1 MYSKNILNEVETIL
15 KDEGYISNDEF
26 DSVLRYSIIRDPELT
41 LILGAKLP
49 IKMPMLHKPP
59 IELVSFYPSICIR
72 PRRLDE
78 SFMTMVRYLAAS
90 FKEAML
96 IDLAPYKYDFNIDNY
111 QTQIS
116 ELVEKLYPNQSNF
129 DHEALNCEK
138 EVILTIRNNILRDYD
153 TFEHSYMKISQDVF
167 DIYRD
172 FHLLPSE
179 QLPPELDEGFP
190 RNRRNWVVI
199 FKKDSPEEYLLEEPG
214 CFTYWRDFNHKN
226 VWIRTGLESYSV
238 NIWYEAFKD
247 QNFKMNYLFYDW
259 IIYCRG
265 LIKKII
271 EPILDQTQFDSG
283 LLKSFSETRLIKEY
297 LSKNGS
303 PALFLPR
310 IVYENL
316 NSPEKDTSE
325 HFLFEGIPC
334 SLEEMSAIE
343 DFRLAEL
350 YETKGNYNRAQE
362 LLIKAKRKLK
372 KFHHINGQIKVIFK
386 LNDLAV
392 KDRDYEKSIEYLN
405 EALELSKSGQVSVV
419 NIINI
424 HLSLSNSYALGN
436 SAFNSEKHRQI
447 AKTFLRSLP
456 STKQNEN
463 LICRMFLEFARLNL
477 IQNDLEEANENL
489 KQLLKHIK
497 KNSPYEFLYY
507 VTRAHY
513 YNAVKNET
521 KQYLSLK
528 KAIEINKG
536 PIMERILAHFE
547 LGKFY
552 LYTKQDS
559 EKAIDLLTETLSM
572 NTDVDVESLK
582 IKVKTYEIIADAY
595 RARDYEEAARQAIEE
610 AEKIRE
616 RLDRLN

>member
-1 MYSKNILNEVETIL
+1 MYSKNILNEIKKIL
-15 KDEGYISNDEF
+15 EDEGYISNDEF
-26 DSVLRYSIIRDPELT
+26 DSVLRYSIIRDPEFT

-49 IKMPMLHKPP
+49 IKVPILQKPP

-78 SFMTMVRYLAAS
+78 SFMTMVRYLSAS
-90 FKEAML
+90 FKEVML
-96 IDLAPYKYDFNIDNY
+96 IDLEPYKYEFNIDNY

-116 ELVEKLYPNQSNF
+116 ELVQKLYPNKSNF
-129 DHEALNCEK
+129 EPEALNSEK
-138 EVILTIRNNILRDYD
+138 EVILTIRKNILRDYD
-153 TFEHSYMKISQDVF
+153 TFEDSYMKISQDVF

-172 FHLLPSE
+172 FHLLPTE

-199 FKKDSPEEYLLEEPG
+199 FKKENPEEYLLEEPG

-271 EPILDQTQFDSG
+271 EPILDQIQFDSG

-297 LSKNGS
+297 LSKNG
-303 PALFLPR
+303 AHAIFLPR
-310 IVYENL
+310 IVYENF
-316 NSPEKDTSE
+316 NSEKDTSE
-325 HFLFEGIPC
+325 RFLFEGAPC
-334 SLEEMSAIE
+334 SLEEMSSIE

-350 YETKGNYNRAQE
+350 FERKGNFNRAQE
-362 LLIKAKRKLK
+362 LLINAKRKLK

-386 LNDLAV
+386 LNDLAL
-392 KDRDYEKSIEYLN
+392 KDRDYDKSIEYLN

-419 NIINI
+419 NIANI

-436 SAFNSEKHRQI
+436 SAFNSEKHHQI
-447 AKTFLRSLP
+447 VKTFLNSLP

-463 LICRMFLEFARLNL
+463 LICRMYLERAKLNL
-477 IQNDLEEANENL
+477 IQKEYNEADENF
-489 KQLLKHIK
+489 KNLLKHIK
-497 KNSPYEFLYY
+497 KDSPYSFLYFFF
-507 VTRAHY
+507 RAQY

-536 PIMERILAHFE
+536 PLMERILARFE

-559 EKAIDLLTETLSM
+559 EKALDLLTETLSM

-582 IKVKTYEIIADAY
+582 VKVKIYEIIADAY
-595 RARDYEEAARQAIEE
+595 RARNYEEAARQAIEE

>member
-1 MYSKNILNEVETIL
+1 MLNEIKTIL
-15 KDEGYISNDEF
+15 EDEGYKSDDKF
-26 DSVLRYSIIRDPELT
+26 TSVLRYSIIREPELT

-49 IKMPMLHKPP
+49 IKIPILNEPP
-59 IELVSFYPSICIR
+59 IELVSFFPSICIR

-78 SFMTMVRYLAAS
+78 SFTTMVMYLAAS
-90 FKEAML
+90 FKDAML
-96 IDLAPYKYDFNIDNY
+96 GLEPYKYDFNIDKY
-111 QTQIS
+111 KTQIS
-116 ELVEKLYPNQSNF
+116 ELVQKLYPNQSNF
-129 DHEALNCEK
+129 EPEALNSEK

-153 TFEHSYMKISQDVF
+153 TFEDSFMKISQDVF

-172 FHLLPSE
+172 FHLLPTE
-179 QLPPELDEGFP
+179 QLPPELDEGFS

-226 VWIRTGLESYSV
+226 VWIRTGLESYTV

-247 QNFKMNYLFYDW
+247 QNFKLNYLFYDW

-271 EPILDQTQFDSG
+271 EPILDQIQFDAG
-283 LLKSFSETRLIKEY
+283 LLKSFSENRLLKEY

-310 IVYENL
+310 IVYDNL
-316 NSPEKDTSE
+316 NSPEKETSE
-325 HFLFEGIPC
+325 RFLFGGAPC

-350 YETKGNYNRAQE
+350 FERKGNYNRALE
-362 LLIKAKRKLK
+362 LLTKAKRKLK

-386 LNDLAV
+386 LNDLVV
-392 KDRDYEKSIEYLN
+392 KDKDYDKSIEYLT
-405 EALELSKSGQVSVV
+405 EALELSKSGLVSVV
-419 NIINI
+419 NIANI
-424 HLSLSNSYALGN
+424 HLSLGYSYGLGN
-436 SAFNSEKHRQI
+436 SAFKSVEHYQI
-447 AKTFLRSLP
+447 VKKFLNSLP

-463 LICRMFLEFARLNL
+463 LICRTYLEIAKLHL
-477 IQNDLEEANENL
+477 TQNEFDEADENF

-507 VTRAHY
+507 YNRAHY
-513 YNAVKNET
+513 YNAVKKET
-521 KQYLSLK
+521 KQFLSLK

-536 PIMERILAHFE
+536 PLMERILAHFE
-547 LGKFY
+547 LGKFF

-559 EKAIDLLTETLSM
+559 EKSIDYLTKTLTM
-572 NTDVDVESLK
+572 ITDVDVESLK
-582 IKVKTYEIIADAY
+582 IKIKTYEVISDAY
-595 RARDYEEAARQAIEE
+595 TSRNYGEAARQAKEE

>member
-1 MYSKNILNEVETIL
+1 MYSKNMLNEIERIL
-15 KDEGYISNDEF
+15 EDEGYKSDDQFTSI
-26 DSVLRYSIIRDPELT
+26 LRYSIIKEPELT

-49 IKMPMLHKPP
+49 IKIPILHQPDV
-59 IELVSFYPSICIR
+59 ELVSFFPSIGIR
-72 PRRLDE
+72 PRRLDD
-78 SFMTMVRYLAAS
+78 SFLTMVQYLAAS

-96 IDLAPYKYDFNIDNY
+96 GLEPYKFDFNIDKYETN
-111 QTQIS
+111 IS
-116 ELVEKLYPNQSNF
+116 ELVQKLYPNQSNF
-129 DHEALNCEK
+129 EPEALKSEK
-138 EVILTIRNNILRDYD
+138 EVILTIRNNILRDYE
-153 TFEHSYMKISQDVF
+153 TFENSYMKISQDVF

-172 FHLLPSE
+172 FHLLPTE

-226 VWIRTGLESYSV
+226 VWIRTGLESYTV

-247 QNFKMNYLFYDW
+247 QNFRLNYLFYDW

-271 EPILDQTQFDSG
+271 EPILDQIQFDSG
-283 LLKSFSETRLIKEY
+283 LLKSFSEIRLLKEY
-297 LSKNGS
+297 LSQNGS

-310 IVYENL
+310 IVYDNL
-316 NSPEKDTSE
+316 NSPEKETSE
-325 HFLFEGIPC
+325 RFLFQSAPC

-350 YETKGNYNRAQE
+350 FERKGNYNRALE
-362 LLIKAKRKLK
+362 LLTNANKKLK
-372 KFHHINGQIKVIFK
+372 KFHHINGQIKIIFK

-392 KDRDYEKSIEYLN
+392 KDKDYDKSIEYLN

-419 NIINI
+419 NIANI
-424 HLSLSNSYALGN
+424 HLSLGYSYGLGN
-436 SAFNSEKHRQI
+436 SAFKSNEHYQI
-447 AKTFLRSLP
+447 VKTFLNSLP
-456 STKQNEN
+456 TTKQNEN
-463 LICRMFLEFARLNL
+463 LLCRTYLEIAKLHL
-477 IQNDLEEANENL
+477 TQNEYDDANDNF

-507 VTRAHY
+507 FERAHY

-536 PIMERILAHFE
+536 PLNDRISAHFE
-547 LGKFY
+547 LGKFF

-559 EKAIDLLTETLSM
+559 EKAIDYLTKTLTM
-572 NTDVDVESLK
+572 ITDVDVESLK
-582 IKVKTYEIIADAY
+582 IKVKTYEIISDAY
-595 RARDYEEAARQAIEE
+595 VSRNYGEAARQAKEE

>member
-1 MYSKNILNEVETIL
+1 MLNEIITIL
-15 KDEGYISNDEF
+15 ENEGYISNDQF
-26 DSVLRYSIIRDPELT
+26 DSVLRYSIIKDPEFT

-49 IKMPMLHKPP
+49 IKIPILNKPP

-72 PRRLDE
+72 PRRLDD
-78 SFMTMVRYLAAS
+78 SFLTMVRYLAAS
-90 FKEAML
+90 FKEAMIINL
-96 IDLAPYKYDFNIDNY
+96 EPYKYDFNIDNY
-111 QTQIS
+111 KSQIS
-116 ELVEKLYPNQSNF
+116 ELVQKLYPNESNF
-129 DHEALNCEK
+129 EPEALKSEK

-153 TFEHSYMKISQDVF
+153 TFENSYMKISQDVF

-172 FHLLPSE
+172 FHLLPTE

-199 FKKDSPEEYLLEEPG
+199 FKKDSPDEYLMEEPG
-214 CFTYWRDFNHKN
+214 CLTYWRDFIHKN

-247 QNFKMNYLFYDW
+247 QNFKLNYLFYDW

-271 EPILDQTQFDSG
+271 EPILDQMQFEAG
-283 LLKSFSETRLIKEY
+283 LLKSFSEIRLLKEY

-303 PALFLPR
+303 SALFLPR
-310 IVYENL
+310 IIYENL

-325 HFLFEGIPC
+325 RFLFQGAPC
-334 SLEEMSAIE
+334 SLEEMSAVE

-350 YETKGNYNRAQE
+350 FERKGNYNRSLE
-362 LLIKAKRKLK
+362 LLLNAKKKLK

-386 LNDLAV
+386 LNDLV
-392 KDRDYEKSIEYLN
+392 IKDKDYNKSVEFLS

-419 NIINI
+419 NIVNI
-424 HLSLSNSYALGN
+424 HLSLGYSYALGN
-436 SAFNSEKHRQI
+436 SAFKSETHNQI
-447 AKTFLRSLP
+447 VKTFLNSLP
-456 STKQNEN
+456 STKQNQN
-463 LICRMFLEFARLNL
+463 LICRMYLEFAKLNL
-477 IQNDLEEANENL
+477 IQEEYEEADANF

-507 VTRAHY
+507 FERAHY
-513 YNAVKNET
+513 YNSVKNET
-521 KQYLSLK
+521 KHYLSLK
-528 KAIEINKG
+528 KAIEIDKG
-536 PIMERILAHFE
+536 PLIERISANFE

-559 EKAIDLLTETLSM
+559 EKAIDYLTKTLTM
-572 NTDVDVESLK
+572 ITDIDVESLK

-595 RARDYEEAARQAIEE
+595 RARDYEEAARQASEE

-616 RLDRLN
+616 RLDRIN

>member
-1 MYSKNILNEVETIL
+1 
-15 KDEGYISNDEF
+15 
-26 DSVLRYSIIRDPELT
+26 
-41 LILGAKLP
+41 
-49 IKMPMLHKPP
+49 
-59 IELVSFYPSICIR
+59 
-72 PRRLDE
+72 
-78 SFMTMVRYLAAS
+78 
-90 FKEAML
+90 
-96 IDLAPYKYDFNIDNY
+96 
-111 QTQIS
+111 
-116 ELVEKLYPNQSNF
+116 
-129 DHEALNCEK
+129 
-138 EVILTIRNNILRDYD
+138 
-153 TFEHSYMKISQDVF
+153 
-167 DIYRD
+167 
-172 FHLLPSE
+172 
-179 QLPPELDEGFP
+179 
-190 RNRRNWVVI
+190 
-199 FKKDSPEEYLLEEPG
+199 
-214 CFTYWRDFNHKN
+214 
-226 VWIRTGLESYSV
+226 
-238 NIWYEAFKD
+238 
-247 QNFKMNYLFYDW
+247 
-259 IIYCRG
+259 
-265 LIKKII
+265 
-271 EPILDQTQFDSG
+271 
-283 LLKSFSETRLIKEY
+283 
-297 LSKNGS
+297 
-303 PALFLPR
+303 
-310 IVYENL
+310 
-316 NSPEKDTSE
+316 
-325 HFLFEGIPC
+325 
-334 SLEEMSAIE
+334 MSSIE

-350 YETKGNYNRAQE
+350 FERKGNYNRAQE

-392 KDRDYEKSIEYLN
+392 KDRDYDKSIEYLN

-419 NIINI
+419 NIANI

-447 AKTFLRSLP
+447 VKTFLRSLP

-463 LICRMFLEFARLNL
+463 LMCRMFLEIARLNL

-507 VTRAHY
+507 FTRAHY

-536 PIMERILAHFE
+536 PLKDRILAHFE

-595 RARDYEEAARQAIEE
+595 RARNYEEAARQAIEE

>member
-1 MYSKNILNEVETIL
+1 LYSKNILNEVETIL

-96 IDLAPYKYDFNIDNY
+96 IDLEPYKYEFNIDNY

-116 ELVEKLYPNQSNF
+116 ELVQKLYPNQSNF
-129 DHEALNCEK
+129 EPEALNSEK

-153 TFEHSYMKISQDVF
+153 TFEDSYMKVSQDVF

-172 FHLLPSE
+172 FHLSPTE

-271 EPILDQTQFDSG
+271 DPILDQIQFDSG

-297 LSKNGS
+297 LSKNG
-303 PALFLPR
+303 AHAIFLPR
-310 IVYENL
+310 IVYENF
-316 NSPEKDTSE
+316 NSEKDTSE
-325 HFLFEGIPC
+325 RFLFEG
-334 SLEEMSAIE
+334 E
-343 DFRLAEL
+343 
-350 YETKGNYNRAQE
+350 G
-362 LLIKAKRKLK
+362 
-372 KFHHINGQIKVIFK
+372 FHV
-386 LNDLAV
+386 L
-392 KDRDYEKSIEYLN
+392 
-405 EALELSKSGQVSVV
+405 
-419 NIINI
+419 
-424 HLSLSNSYALGN
+424 
-436 SAFNSEKHRQI
+436 
-447 AKTFLRSLP
+447 
-456 STKQNEN
+456 
-463 LICRMFLEFARLNL
+463 
-477 IQNDLEEANENL
+477 
-489 KQLLKHIK
+489 
-497 KNSPYEFLYY
+497 
-507 VTRAHY
+507 
-513 YNAVKNET
+513 
-521 KQYLSLK
+521 
-528 KAIEINKG
+528 
-536 PIMERILAHFE
+536 
-547 LGKFY
+547 
-552 LYTKQDS
+552 
-559 EKAIDLLTETLSM
+559 
-572 NTDVDVESLK
+572 
-582 IKVKTYEIIADAY
+582 
-595 RARDYEEAARQAIEE
+595 
-610 AEKIRE
+610 
-616 RLDRLN
+616 

>member
-1 MYSKNILNEVETIL
+1 MINEIEKILE
-15 KDEGYISNDEF
+15 DEGYKPNDHFTSN
-26 DSVLRYSIIRDPELT
+26 LRYSIIREPELT
-41 LILGAKLP
+41 LILGAKLSIKIP
-49 IKMPMLHKPP
+49 ILHQPP

-78 SFMTMVRYLAAS
+78 SILTMVRYLTTS
-90 FKEAML
+90 FKDAML
-96 IDLAPYKYDFNIDNY
+96 GIDPYKYDFNIDKY
-111 QTQIS
+111 EAQIS
-116 ELVEKLYPNQSNF
+116 ELVQNLYPNQGNF
-129 DHEALNCEK
+129 EPEALKSEK

-153 TFEHSYMKISQDVF
+153 TFENSYMKISQDVF

-172 FHLLPSE
+172 FHLLPTE

-190 RNRRNWVVI
+190 RNRRNWAVI
-199 FKKDSPEEYLLEEPG
+199 FKKDSPEEHLLEEPG
-214 CFTYWRDFNHKN
+214 SFTYWRDFHHKN
-226 VWIRTGLESYSV
+226 VWIRTGLESYTV

-247 QNFKMNYLFYDW
+247 QDFKLNYLFYDW

-271 EPILDQTQFDSG
+271 EPILDQIQFDAG
-283 LLKSFSETRLIKEY
+283 LLKSFSEIRLLKEY

-316 NSPEKDTSE
+316 NSPEKNTSE
-325 HFLFEGIPC
+325 RFLFQGAPC
-334 SLEEMSAIE
+334 SLEEMSAVE

-350 YETKGNYNRAQE
+350 FERKGNYNRAHE
-362 LLIKAKRKLK
+362 LLLKAKNKLR
-372 KFHHINGQIKVIFK
+372 KFHHINGLIKVIFK
-386 LNDLAV
+386 LNDLV
-392 KDRDYEKSIEYLN
+392 IKDKDYDKSVEFLN

-419 NIINI
+419 NIVNI
-424 HLSLSNSYALGN
+424 HLSLGYSYALGN
-436 SAFNSEKHRQI
+436 SAFDSEKHNQI
-447 AKTFLRSLP
+447 VKSFLNSLP

-463 LICRMFLEFARLNL
+463 LICHMYLEFAKLNL
-477 IQNDLEEANENL
+477 IQNEYEEANANFKL
-489 KQLLKHIK
+489 LLKHIK

-507 VTRAHY
+507 FERAHY

-521 KQYLSLK
+521 KHYLSLK
-528 KAIEINKG
+528 KAIEIDKG
-536 PIMERILAHFE
+536 PLIERISANFE

-559 EKAIDLLTETLSM
+559 EKAIDNLTKTLTM
-572 NTDVDVESLK
+572 INDVDVESLK

-595 RARDYEEAARQAIEE
+595 RARDYEEAARQASEE

-616 RLDRLN
+616 RLDRIN